1 MQEFEI
7 QPLAPALPIMDA
19 VAHYMVGIAAP
30 VRFDMAKSPSEC
42 EAVYRLRYQVVVE
55 HGWAPPEAFPDGL
68 ERDAYDDRAV
78 HIVGWD
84 GAVLAAAARLIFPQ
98 PGCLLPT
105 EEAFGIEI
113 EPRGQV
119 VDMGRQIVAHE
130 YSQRQNRIFPG
141 LLGQTWL
148 EMRAHGISYVCGLFS
163 PSMLRLYRILGLQLT
178 VLAPAGRYWGED
190 RSPARLDVLGSI
202 PALIKRWGA
211 QVAVVGENML

>member
-1 MQEFEI
+1 
-7 QPLAPALPIMDA
+7 
-19 VAHYMVGIAAP
+19 
-30 VRFDMAKSPSEC
+30 
-42 EAVYRLRYQVVVE
+42 VE

-68 ERDAYDDRAV
+68 ERDAYDDQAV

-84 GAVLAAAARLIFPQ
+84 GAVLATAARLIFAQ

-105 EEAFGIEI
+105 EEAFSIEI

-130 YSQRQNRIFPG
+130 YSQRENRIFPG
-141 LLGQTWL
+141 LLARTWL
-148 EMRAHGISYVCGLFS
+148 EMRAHGFSYVCGLFS

-178 VLAPAGRYWGED
+178 VLAPARCYWGED

-202 PALIKRWGA
+202 PVLVRRWGA
-211 QVAVVGENML
+211 QMAVVADEHT